1 MEKKVPNI
9 RNYKLIIYLISIVL
23 FFLLGYSYGVF
34 KNEKLSK
41 EKLAKIFYEEPA
53 LFSDVFLKMQELKK
67 NNDSAKTSKII
78 LDLKESL
85 LKDNDFFLGNPK
97 GEKVIIEFF
106 DYNCGYCKRNFTEL
120 MELILE
126 DKEIKI
132 ILKEFPILGESSLL
146 ASKAAIASKKQGKYF
161 EMHQKL
167 LSQKSRIDLKKIKE
181 LANEIDINVEMLIHD
196 MEKESNLKII
206 KENKILAEK
215 IGVDG
220 TPTFIIGQEVIPGS
234 IGKEDFID
242 SLANL

>member
-1 MEKKVPNI
+1 MTFMIKKNVLS
-9 RNYKLIIYLISIVL
+9 LIVVMCTYFIFISNS
-23 FFLLGYSYGVF
+23 FT
-34 KNEKLSK
+34 KEQLSK
-41 EKLAKIFYEEPA
+41 EELNKLIYEYIMENPE
-53 LFSDVFLKMQELKK
+53 V
-67 NNDSAKTSKII
+67 I
-78 LDLKESL
+78 LDSVDKLRKKMEENAGLDESYLKE
-85 LKDNDFFLGNPK
+85 NFLQFANNPNIPYM
-97 GEKVIIEFF
+97 GSEKPKVIIIEFF

-126 DKEIKI
+126 DKEVKI

-167 LSQKSRIDLKKIKE
+167 LSQKNRIDLGKIKE
-181 LANEIDINVEMLIHD
+181 VANEIGINVGMLIQD

-206 KENKILAEK
+206 QENKILAEK
-215 IGVDG
+215 IGIDG

-234 IGKEDFID
+234 IGKEDFIN

>member
-1 MEKKVPNI
+1 VPNI

-23 FFLLGYSYGVF
+23 FFSLGYSYGVF
-34 KNEKLSK
+34 KNKKFSK
-41 EKLAKIFYEEPA
+41 EKLTKIFYEDPV
-53 LFSDVFLKMQELKK
+53 LFSDIFLKMQEVKK
-67 NNDSAKTSKII
+67 NNDTFTTSKII

-85 LKDNDFFLGNPK
+85 MKDNNFFLGNPK
-97 GEKVIIEFF
+97 GKKVIVEFF
-106 DYNCGYCKRNFTEL
+106 DYNCGYCKRSFIEL

-126 DKEIKI
+126 DKEVKI

-167 LSQKSRIDLKKIKE
+167 LSQKSSIDLVKIKE
-181 LANEIDINVEMLIHD
+181 VANEIGLNVGMLIQD

-206 KENKILAEK
+206 KENQILAEK
-215 IGVDG
+215 IGVNG

>member
-1 MEKKVPNI
+1 M
-9 RNYKLIIYLISIVL
+9 

-242 SLANL
+242 SLFN

>member
-1 MEKKVPNI
+1 MSNI

-23 FFLLGYSYGVF
+23 FFSLGYSYGVF
-34 KNEKLSK
+34 KNEKFSK
-41 EKLAKIFYEEPA
+41 EELTKIFYKDPV
-53 LFSDVFLKMQELKK
+53 LFSDVFLKMQEVKK
-67 NNDSAKTSKII
+67 SNETFTTSKII

-85 LKDNDFFLGNPK
+85 MKDNNFFLGNPK
-97 GEKVIIEFF
+97 GEKVIVEFF
-106 DYNCGYCKRNFTEL
+106 DYNCGYCKRNFSEL

-167 LSQKSRIDLKKIKE
+167 LSQKSRIDLVKIKE
-181 LANEIDINVEMLIHD
+181 VANEIGINVGMLIQD

-206 KENKILAEK
+206 KENQILAEK
-215 IGVDG
+215 IGVNG

-234 IGKEDFID
+234 IGKQVIID